1 MARILSTVLKFIIQN
16 SILPY
21 LKKKRFEPLTKTSL
35 FFFKGMQKKKYI
47 YIHKT
52 RVLFDS
58 VTNIRYSKVHI
69 SQERR
74 KKGKGKIG
82 FFNEHTV

>member
-35 FFFKGMQKKKYI
+35 FKGMQKKIYI

>member
-1 MARILSTVLKFIIQN
+1 MAL
-16 SILPY
+16 LPY

-35 FFFKGMQKKKYI
+35 FKGMQKNIYI

-58 VTNIRYSKVHI
+58 VNNIRYSKVHI

-74 KKGKGKIG
+74 KKGEGKIG

>member
-1 MARILSTVLKFIIQN
+1 MEW
-16 SILPY
+16 
-21 LKKKRFEPLTKTSL
+21 KKNI
-35 FFFKGMQKKKYI
+35 YI

-58 VTNIRYSKVHI
+58 VNNIRYSKVHI

-74 KKGKGKIG
+74 KKGEGKIG

>member
-1 MARILSTVLKFIIQN
+1 MKMAL
-16 SILPY
+16 LPY
-21 LKKKRFEPLTKTSL
+21 LKRKRFEPLTKTSL
-35 FFFKGMQKKKYI
+35 FKGMEKKYI

-58 VTNIRYSKVHI
+58 VNNIRYSKVHI

-74 KKGKGKIG
+74 KKGEGKIG

>member
-1 MARILSTVLKFIIQN
+1 MKMAL
-16 SILPY
+16 LPY
-21 LKKKRFEPLTKTSL
+21 LKRKRFEPLTKTSL
-35 FFFKGMQKKKYI
+35 FKGMEKKNI

-58 VTNIRYSKVHI
+58 VNNIRYSKVHI

-74 KKGKGKIG
+74 KKEKERLDFLTNTPFERITRKLR
-82 FFNEHTV
+82 V